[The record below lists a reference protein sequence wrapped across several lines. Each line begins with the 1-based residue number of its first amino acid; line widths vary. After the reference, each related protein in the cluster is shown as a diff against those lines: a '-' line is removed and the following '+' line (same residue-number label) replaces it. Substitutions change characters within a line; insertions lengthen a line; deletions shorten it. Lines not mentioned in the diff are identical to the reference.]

1 MTILFE
7 GKMDNGEVYQLKT
20 LSFANKSEIL
30 SLQVDTIASIDMPDS
45 LQPLSDDE
53 VDVILSGKGLVVGVY
68 SNEALVAFRVLL
80 EPPLDDEHLGL
91 DIGLKNQQLSECIY
105 QEISIVHP
113 HFRGMGLQQL
123 MGQLLMKEVKEKNYG
138 FVLATVAPFNI
149 PSLKD
154 KFSHGLEIAALKFK
168 YGGMLRYIFVK
179 DLKLDSEFGK
189 REQLIPMENIEKQQ
203 AVLDSGWRGVGIQCI
218 RDEWFVVYKEKVN

>member
-7 GKMDNGEVYQLKT
+7 EKINGEVYHLKT
-20 LSFANKSEIL
+20 LSFANKSEVL
-30 SLQVDTIASIDMPDS
+30 SLQVDTIASINMPDS
-45 LQPLSDDE
+45 LQPLSE
-53 VDVILSGKGLVVGVY
+53 CEIDVILSGKGLVVGVY

-80 EPPLDDEHLGL
+80 EPPLDNEHLGL
-91 DIGLKNQQLSECIY
+91 DIGLMNQQLSESIY

-123 MGQLLMKEVKEKNYG
+123 MGQLLMKEVEEKNYR

-154 KFSHGLEIAALKFK
+154 KFSHGLEIAALKVK

-179 DLKLDSEFGK
+179 DLKLDSEFAK
-189 REQLIPMENIEKQQ
+189 REHRIPMGNIEKQQ
-203 AVLDSGWRGVGIQCI
+203 AVLDLGWRGVGIQYI
-218 RDEWFVVYKEKVN
+218 QDEWFVIYKRKFN

>member
-7 GKMDNGEVYQLKT
+7 GKIDNGEVYQLKT
-20 LSFANKSEIL
+20 LSLANRSEIL
-30 SLQVDTIASIDMPDS
+30 SLQVDTIASINTPDS
-45 LQPLSDDE
+45 LQPLSEGE
-53 VDVILSGKGLVVGVY
+53 VDVILSGKGLVAGVY

-80 EPPLDDEHLGL
+80 EPPLDEEHLGL
-91 DIGLKNQQLSECIY
+91 DTGIKNQQLSECIY

-123 MGQLLMKEVKEKNYG
+123 MGQLLMKEVKEKNYR

-154 KFSHGLEIAALKFK
+154 KFSHGLEIAALKLK
-168 YGGMLRYIFVK
+168 YGGMFRYIFVK

-203 AVLDSGWRGVGIQCI
+203 AFLDSGWRGVGIQYI
-218 RDEWFVVYKEKVN
+218 QDEWFVVYKKKVN

>member
-7 GKMDNGEVYQLKT
+7 GKMNSGEVYQLKT
-20 LSFANKSEIL
+20 LSLANKSEIL
-30 SLQVDTIASIDMPDS
+30 SLQVDTLASINRPDS
-45 LQPLSDDE
+45 FQPLSEGE
-53 VDVILSGKGLVVGVY
+53 VDVILSGKGLMVGVY

-91 DIGLKNQQLSECIY
+91 DIGLKNQQLSEAIY
-105 QEISIVHP
+105 QEMSIVHP

-123 MGQLLMKEVKEKNYG
+123 MGQILMKEIKEKNYRY
-138 FVLATVAPFNI
+138 VLSTVAPFNI

-154 KFSHGLEIAALKFK
+154 KFSHGLEIATLKFK

-189 REQLIPMENIEKQQ
+189 REQLIPMGNIEKQQ
-203 AVLDSGWRGVGIQCI
+203 AVLNSGWRGVGIQCI
-218 RDEWFVVYKEKVN
+218 RDEWFAVYKEKLN